1 MANQQASADVLA
13 NKLGQLQASLERIGD
28 ACLALNS
35 QLHCI
40 FANEGAAVLLGK
52 SKADLMGHSV
62 DIATLPFFTPDV
74 LALYRE
80 AYRTQQQQLLEV
92 PAPQS
97 AKWHV
102 HRIYPD
108 AQGLSVFI
116 ETLSGYE
123 QTNKARNEAS
133 DNMQRLMDGLPLGM
147 LLTDIDTRQFVYA
160 NQAICQ
166 MFGYSP
172 TEFEKLSPTHLHP
185 DYEAKRV
192 KAVIDGML
200 EGKTT
205 RLHNLDSVH
214 KNGSIFTVEVDAVL
228 VMYKGR
234 QCISGLFKD
243 VTEQKRLRLL
253 EQQAKAQIT
262 ASELLMRQAQ
272 EVGSMGSW
280 ELLHADYSMKWS
292 DTTYRIFEVDPSV
305 LTPTH
310 QSFMQLVYEEDV
322 PLLDAAFA
330 NHIEQRSD
338 FNIVFRIITA
348 NNKLKY
354 VHEKCKTEY
363 DAHGKPLRTV
373 GVVLDITKQK
383 LTELSLKKER
393 QKYQA
398 LIEHAPV
405 GIVAIGEADDL
416 FFTNQKFA
424 QITGYKSTDFDSLN
438 DWWQQAYPDESARA
452 TAQKKWKQIFTQSKA
467 KKSSANPIESAIV
480 CKDGSSKY
488 VEVGY
493 VYTGEYQLMTLV
505 DITQRK
511 VAEETLAANE
521 AKFRQIAEQM
531 SDMVWIGDLNYK
543 ASYVSPSVEKIYG
556 VSVDEYFNFPLE
568 KRFPQHSIDIFKKA
582 HQNLIAE
589 LQANPATQSREVTF
603 EIEAFKRDGTPI
615 WIRSST
621 KVLCDEH
628 NTPIGIIGVSS
639 DITDRKKAE
648 IALTQ
653 SEARYRTLFE
663 GSPVGVAVTNSQNE
677 IVLGN
682 SSFTTLTGYD
692 YDDVKTPETWWQQAY
707 PDARYRSVISKEWL
721 KSIEIANTT
730 NCPITAFEALI
741 TCKDGKARYFQ
752 LGYMPGDDFNIIT
765 FTDVHDLRVA
775 QQAVASASENLQNL
789 MSSMPQGVG
798 ILDMRTQK
806 YLYVNASLCKML
818 GYTATEFTQLTPL
831 NLHPDYERDR
841 VVEVIERLEDGR
853 EEAPLLFDTITKAGK
868 ILQVEISPLFV
879 EYNGEKAIAGVF
891 TDVTEKIQASRALQ
905 LAKDKAEE
913 NELLLKQAQH
923 IALMGSWTLDYVQ
936 DQLQWSDS
944 VFEILGLIPDSVTPT
959 YKLYQTFVH
968 PDDKQI
974 LDDAFQNHVHN
985 HQPYEIRHRI
995 ILHNGTVKHINAS
1008 AITNYDL
1015 ETGKP
1020 LYTIGVMTDVTKQV
1034 LTEQALFAA
1043 KEKAESRELI
1053 LKQVQKI
1060 GLTGYWEHNH
1070 ITNYITWS
1078 EDVFEIFELDAT
1090 KEAPDYEA
1098 FFKALPKEDAIRVQK
1113 EYQQH
1118 LKDKSQFDTIHRI
1131 ITSNGKIKYVHQRCQ
1146 TFYDEQGNAIKSIGA
1161 VADITQVQKAT
1172 AEIQIQKDYIESL
1185 LAAIPDLLFVLDANG
1200 CYTAFKSANEDDLM
1214 MPPDAFIGKHYKDI
1228 LPPSLVVAFE
1238 AALETTRNNGATKSW
1253 QYEIILG
1260 GEKKYFDAKLQLMDN
1275 GSILILSRDV
1285 TASKK
1290 ASLLIEESENKY
1302 RLVFEATPVGLVAL
1316 DEAENIL
1323 VSNKQFGL
1331 LTGYSDEDMPNINV
1345 WWQTAFPEEN
1355 YRKEIFAI
1363 WKNAAAEAKR
1373 IGGNLPSIE
1382 VTIQCKHTG
1391 KRIFEVGIVYSAGI
1405 HLVSFRDIHE
1415 KRLAQRDLIESENR
1429 FRQIAETV
1437 EEVFWL
1443 YSADLKELLYINP
1456 AYEKVFGSSIE
1467 ELYKEEKFFLKA
1479 IHPDD
1484 APSVIAG
1491 YHEYLRTYQ
1500 FDMEYR
1506 IVLPAGEVRWI
1517 RNKSLPVRNEEGTIV
1532 AHAGTAEDITQK
1544 KLALTKLKEQ
1554 EAFQHLL
1561 MMLATEFINS
1571 PTHQFDALMNSMLE
1585 KVGIATKTDRVYI
1598 FEHDNAHATTS
1609 NTYEWCATGVSAE
1622 IQNLQQQPLSLYSSV
1637 LKAHKAGEVYHLP
1650 DIETIRSNEDFYEH
1664 LNLQEIKSAVVL
1676 PLIHDNEI
1684 IGTIGFDAVKEARTF
1699 KETEIQ
1705 LLQVL
1710 AEIVTN
1716 GMLRKKADLT
1726 IRKSEAEYRTLFN
1739 NMAQGVV
1746 YQDVNGQIVK
1756 GNKAAEEV
1764 LGLSLDQMI
1773 GRTSLDPRWHTIHE
1787 DGSPYPGELHPAMI
1801 TLTTGLPVHNKE
1813 MGVYHPPTNSYK
1825 WIIISTEPE
1834 FTGNEQ
1840 LPSRVFS
1847 TFTDITD
1854 RKAAENK
1861 IQLQANLLRLLMDIA
1876 TTYINVPVDQAD
1888 PAIHNSL
1895 SVIGNYTN
1903 ADRAYIFEYDFE
1915 NNSCSNTY
1923 EWCAPDIAPQLAKR
1937 QQLPLDQFAQ
1947 WIERHRKG
1955 QPVIITSLH
1964 DFPANEQPQQREL
1977 MARFDVMSLLTIPM
1991 IEDGKLLGFVG
2002 FDAVTTTRTFEEEYH
2017 QLLGIYAQ
2025 LLINVKNKVSTENKL
2040 ADNKRFL
2047 ENIIENSGS
2056 LIYVK
2061 DTNSTYRIIN
2071 AKWEAITG
2079 YSRTESVG
2087 KTDIELFGAE
2097 QGAYFMEAD
2106 KEAMAAGGI
2115 VEKEETFLS
2124 PSGLKH
2130 FISIK
2135 FPLRNNE
2142 GAITGTCGMSTEITE
2157 RKQAEILLREN
2168 ETRLVELTSQS
2179 RTIAWETDIDG
2190 MYTYVS
2196 DVVKMVLGYTP
2207 DEMIGKMH
2215 YCDLHPEKNRAH
2227 FIETTQKIL
2236 HSNAAFHEYE
2246 HEALHKNGQLVWL
2259 ATSGMPITNEAGELI
2274 GFRGG
2279 DTDITNRKTM
2289 ELAVVKS
2296 EASYRLLAENSTDV
2310 IWIYDIGKHALKYAS
2325 PSCIELHGFTVAE
2338 SLRLPIEET
2347 MTPSSFSLVMQKIK
2361 ENIEL
2366 YQSTGIIPPSQML
2379 EIEQYHKNGSI
2390 VWVEIVAKLQLNA
2403 DNELEVLGVSRNIT
2417 ERKKAEFEKQVSQE
2431 ALKES
2436 ESRLEAIIET
2446 TSDNIWSIN
2455 TQYEI
2460 LYINA
2465 VFRDAF
2471 EASFGVR
2478 LQKGDNILDKL
2489 PPPFNASWKAH
2500 YDFVLQNISRN
2511 KFEEQYNFSTGQMW
2525 VEVAMFPIV
2534 ANGETIGVSCFGKDI
2549 TTQKISELAL
2559 AESEQRFRSMFHDNA
2574 SVMLLIDADNYN
2586 IIDSNPAAQK
2596 FYGWTTDDFKQLKIT
2611 DVCLHPEKEKNQI
2624 GTASSNKN
2632 VRYEIMHRLSNG
2644 TVCEMEVFSSLLSI
2658 NGKLIL
2664 HEIIHDISAKKR
2676 AEAALIEKN
2685 KQLNLLIQSIPGVV
2699 FSCYNN
2705 NDNRMNFIND
2715 YVQEITGY
2723 SAAEINNNNTI
2734 HYRNLIHPEDI
2745 PKFDIAVE
2753 EAYTHKSRYNFSYR
2767 LLNKDGSY
2775 RWVYE
2780 IGEFQSYDG
2789 PSRDKRVDGIIF
2801 DITNRI
2807 ANEEMKLNAA
2817 YDAAEAERT
2826 RISHEI
2832 HDGIQQTLVASKL
2845 MISSIRKDID
2855 QMGGRLLEKYNNGIE
2870 LLNQGITEARSIAHS
2885 LMPKQVNDYGYVV
2898 AVAHLIANLDKKID
2912 IEFIHP
2918 DLMLNDGKFG
2928 TNLFRITQEAINNII
2943 KHAAATK
2950 IIITLTEAGNRIILT
2965 IQDNGVGFDKRR
2977 INSPE
2982 SGIGLQIMASR
2993 AAVLNAHFEVATAPG
3008 IGTTIIVDVPYE

>member
-1 MANQQASADVLA
+1 MANQQASAAAIA
-13 NKLGQLQASLERIGD
+13 NLLKQLQVSLERIGD

-40 FANEGAAVLLGK
+40 FANESAAMLLGQ
-52 SKADLMGHSV
+52 SKADLMGQSM
-62 DIATLPFFTPDV
+62 DIATLPFFTPEV
-74 LALYRE
+74 LDLYRE

-97 AKWHV
+97 AQWHV

-123 QTNKARNEAS
+123 QTNKARNEAC

-147 LLTDIDTRQFVYA
+147 LLADIETRQFVYA

-172 TEFEKLSPTHLHP
+172 TEFEKLSPIHLHP
-185 DYEAKRV
+185 DYETERV
-192 KAVIDGML
+192 IAAFEGML
-200 EGKTT
+200 EGNTT

-214 KNGSIFTVEVDAVL
+214 KNGSIFTVEIDAVL

-272 EVGSMGSW
+272 EVANMGSW
-280 ELLHADYSMKWS
+280 EILHADYSIKWS
-292 DTTYRIFEVDPSV
+292 DATYRIFEVDPSIF
-305 LTPTH
+305 TPTH
-310 QSFMQLVYEEDV
+310 HSFMQLVYEEDV
-322 PLLDAAFA
+322 PLLDTAFA

-348 NNKLKY
+348 HNKLKY

-405 GIVAIGEADDL
+405 GIVAIGKEDDL
-416 FFTNQKFA
+416 FFTNQKFT
-424 QITGYKSTDFDSLN
+424 QITGYETTDFDSLN

-452 TAQKKWKQIFTQSKA
+452 TAQKKWKQIFTQSRA

-521 AKFRQIAEQM
+521 AKFRKIAEQM
-531 SDMVWIGDLNYK
+531 TDVVWIGDLNYK

-556 VSVDEYFNFPLE
+556 LTVEDFFTTPLE
-568 KRFPQHSIDIFKKA
+568 KRFPQHSIDIFKKV
-582 HQNLIAE
+582 HQTLIAE
-589 LQANPATQSREVTF
+589 LQANAALQSREVTI
-603 EIEAFKRDGTPI
+603 EIEAFKKDGTPI

-621 KVLCDEH
+621 KILCDE
-628 NTPIGIIGVSS
+628 NLQPVGIMGVSG

-663 GSPVGVAVTNSQNE
+663 GSPVGIVLTNSQNE
-677 IVLGN
+677 ILLGN
-682 SSFTTLTGYD
+682 SSFTSLTGYD
-692 YDDVKTPETWWQQAY
+692 YDDVKNPETWWQQAY

-730 NCPITAFEALI
+730 NCPITSFEALI

-752 LGYMPGDDFNIIT
+752 LGYMPGDDFNIIS

-775 QQAVASASENLQNL
+775 QQAIARASENLQNL

-798 ILDMRTQK
+798 ILDMHSQK

-818 GYTATEFTQLTPL
+818 GYTATELTQLTPL
-831 NLHPDYERDR
+831 NLHPDYKHDR
-841 VVEVIERLEDGR
+841 VVEVIERLENGS
-853 EEAPLLFDTITKAGK
+853 EEAPLLFDTITKAGNM
-868 ILQVEISPLFV
+868 LQVEISPLFV

-944 VFEILGLIPDSVTPT
+944 IFEILGLIPDSVTPT
-959 YKLYQTFVH
+959 YKLYQSFVH
-968 PDDKQI
+968 PDDKQL

-1008 AITNYDL
+1008 AITNYNL

-1020 LYTIGVMTDVTKQV
+1020 LYTIGIMTDVTKQV
-1034 LTEQALFAA
+1034 LTEKALVEA
-1043 KEKAESRELI
+1043 KEKAEARELI

-1060 GLTGYWEHNH
+1060 GLSGHWEHNH
-1070 ITNYITWS
+1070 ISNYITWS
-1078 EDVFEIFELDAT
+1078 EDVFNIFGLDASG
-1090 KEAPDYEA
+1090 EALSYED
-1098 FFKALPKEDAIRVQK
+1098 FFKALPTEDAIRVDK
-1113 EYQQH
+1113 VYQQH
-1118 LKDKSQFDTIHRI
+1118 LKEKTPFDIIHRI
-1131 ITSNGKIKYVHQRCQ
+1131 ITPSGEIKYVQQRCQ
-1146 TFYDEQGNAIKSIGA
+1146 TFYDEAGKAIKSIGA
-1161 VADITQVQKAT
+1161 VADITEAQKAT
-1172 AEIQIQKDYIESL
+1172 AEIQAQKDYIQSL
-1185 LAAIPDLLFVLDANG
+1185 LEAIPYLLFALDEND
-1200 CYTAFKSANEDDLM
+1200 CFTTFKSAREDNLM
-1214 MPPDAFIGKHYKDI
+1214 LPPEAFIGKNYKDV
-1228 LPPSLVVAFE
+1228 LPEYLAREFE
-1238 AALETTRNNGATKSW
+1238 PMLAHVRNGEQTDSW
-1253 QYEIILG
+1253 QYSITLG
-1260 GEKKYFDAKLQLMDN
+1260 GEVKHFEAKLQLMHN
-1275 GSILILSRDV
+1275 NSVLILSRDV
-1285 TASKK
+1285 TTQKK
-1290 ASLLIEESENKY
+1290 TALLLEESEQKY
-1302 RLVFEATPVGLVAL
+1302 KLVFEAISVGLVAMDDKGSVL
-1316 DEAENIL
+1316 LI
-1323 VSNKQFGL
+1323 NKAMTK
-1331 LTGYSDEDMPNINV
+1331 LTGYIHAEIPGIEDWWRIAYPDE
-1345 WWQTAFPEEN
+1345 A
-1355 YRKEIFAI
+1355 YRKHIRTAWETALQQAVSTQTKMPPFEATIYCKNGSSRFFEIGFEQA
-1363 WKNAAAEAKR
+1363 
-1373 IGGNLPSIE
+1373 GNISLIS
-1382 VTIQCKHTG
+1382 
-1391 KRIFEVGIVYSAGI
+1391 YN
-1405 HLVSFRDIHE
+1405 DIHE
-1415 KRLAQRDLIESENR
+1415 RKIAQLELAASENR

-1443 YSADLKELLYINP
+1443 RSADIKELLYINP
-1456 AYEKVFGSSIE
+1456 AYEKVFGRSIE
-1467 ELYKEEKFFLKA
+1467 ELYKEEKFILKA

-1484 APSVIAG
+1484 AAIVISG
-1491 YHEYLRTYQ
+1491 YHEYLQSFQ

-1506 IVLPAGEVRWI
+1506 IVLPTGEVRWI
-1517 RNKSLPVRNEEGTIV
+1517 RNKSLPVKDNEGNIV
-1532 AHAGTAEDITQK
+1532 AHAGIAEDITERKSAIIRLQ
-1544 KLALTKLKEQ
+1544 EQ

-1561 MMLATEFINS
+1561 VMLATEFINS
-1571 PTHQFDALMNSMLE
+1571 PTNQFDELMNSMLE
-1585 KVGIATKTDRVYI
+1585 KVGRATNTDRVYI
-1598 FEHDNAHATTS
+1598 FENDDVLKTSS
-1609 NTYEWCATGVSAE
+1609 NTYEWCAEGISKE
-1622 IQNLQQQPLSLYSSV
+1622 KNNLQHQSYELFSDILN
-1637 LKAHKAGEVYHLP
+1637 AHKAGKVYHIP
-1650 DIETIRSNEDFYEH
+1650 DIESIKQNLVYYNH
-1664 LNLQEIKSAVVL
+1664 LRAQNIKSLVIF
-1676 PLIHDNEI
+1676 PLIHNTNL
-1684 IGTIGFDAVKEARTF
+1684 IGFIGFDAVKEARTF
-1699 KETEIQ
+1699 TETEIQ

-1716 GMLRKKADLT
+1716 GMLRKKA
-1726 IRKSEAEYRTLFN
+1726 
-1739 NMAQGVV
+1739 
-1746 YQDVNGQIVK
+1746 
-1756 GNKAAEEV
+1756 
-1764 LGLSLDQMI
+1764 
-1773 GRTSLDPRWHTIHE
+1773 
-1787 DGSPYPGELHPAMI
+1787 
-1801 TLTTGLPVHNKE
+1801 
-1813 MGVYHPPTNSYK
+1813 
-1825 WIIISTEPE
+1825 
-1834 FTGNEQ
+1834 
-1840 LPSRVFS
+1840 
-1847 TFTDITD
+1847 
-1854 RKAAENK
+1854 
-1861 IQLQANLLRLLMDIA
+1861 
-1876 TTYINVPVDQAD
+1876 
-1888 PAIHNSL
+1888 
-1895 SVIGNYTN
+1895 
-1903 ADRAYIFEYDFE
+1903 
-1915 NNSCSNTY
+1915 
-1923 EWCAPDIAPQLAKR
+1923 
-1937 QQLPLDQFAQ
+1937 
-1947 WIERHRKG
+1947 
-1955 QPVIITSLH
+1955 
-1964 DFPANEQPQQREL
+1964 
-1977 MARFDVMSLLTIPM
+1977 
-1991 IEDGKLLGFVG
+1991 
-2002 FDAVTTTRTFEEEYH
+2002 
-2017 QLLGIYAQ
+2017 
-2025 LLINVKNKVSTENKL
+2025 
-2040 ADNKRFL
+2040 
-2047 ENIIENSGS
+2047 
-2056 LIYVK
+2056 
-2061 DTNSTYRIIN
+2061 
-2071 AKWEAITG
+2071 
-2079 YSRTESVG
+2079 
-2087 KTDIELFGAE
+2087 
-2097 QGAYFMEAD
+2097 
-2106 KEAMAAGGI
+2106 
-2115 VEKEETFLS
+2115 ET
-2124 PSGLKH
+2124 
-2130 FISIK
+2130 
-2135 FPLRNNE
+2135 
-2142 GAITGTCGMSTEITE
+2142 
-2157 RKQAEILLREN
+2157 LLREN

-2179 RTIAWETDIDG
+2179 RTIAWETDTDG
-2190 MYTYVS
+2190 KYTYVS
-2196 DVVKMVLGYTP
+2196 NVVSLVLGYTP
-2207 DEMIGKMH
+2207 DELIGKMH

-2236 HSNAAFHEYE
+2236 HSNASFHEYE
-2246 HEALHKNGQLVWL
+2246 HKAVHKNGQLVWL

-2310 IWIYDIGKHALKYAS
+2310 IWIYDIGKHALKYVS
-2325 PSCIELHGFTVAE
+2325 PSCIELHGYTVAE
-2338 SLRLPIEET
+2338 TLRLPIEDT
-2347 MTPSSFSLVMQKIK
+2347 MTASSYSLVMQIIK

-2366 YQSTGIIPPSQML
+2366 YQSTGSIPRSQML
-2379 EIEQYHKNGSI
+2379 ELQQYHKNGTI
-2390 VWVEIVAKLQLNA
+2390 VWVETVAKLQLNA

-2417 ERKKAEFEKQVSQE
+2417 ERKKAELEKQVSQE

-2446 TSDNIWSIN
+2446 TSDNIWSVN
-2455 TQYEI
+2455 NQYEI

-2471 EASFGVR
+2471 EKSFGVR
-2478 LQKGDNILDKL
+2478 LQKGDNILTKL
-2489 PPPFNASWKAH
+2489 PTQLKAMWQAH
-2500 YDFVLQNISRN
+2500 YDYVLQNKSRN
-2511 KFEEQYNFSTGQMW
+2511 SFEEQYEFPTGQMW
-2525 VEVAMFPIV
+2525 VEVTMFPII
-2534 ANGETIGVSCFGKDI
+2534 ANDEAVGVSCFGKDI

-2559 AESEQRFRSMFHDNA
+2559 AESEQRFRSMFNDNA
-2574 SVMLLIDADNYN
+2574 SIMLLIDVDTYN
-2586 IIDSNPAAQK
+2586 IIDINPAAEK
-2596 FYGWTTDDFKQLKIT
+2596 FYGWTAENFKQLKIT
-2611 DVCLHPEKEKNQI
+2611 DICLHPEKAKHSIQ
-2624 GTASSNKN
+2624 TACAEKN
-2632 VRYEIMHRLSNG
+2632 VRFEIVHRLSNG
-2644 TVCEMEVFSSLLSI
+2644 TLCEMEVFGSLLSI
-2658 NGKLIL
+2658 NGKLII
-2664 HEIIHDISAKKR
+2664 HEIIHDVSAKKR
-2676 AEAALIEKN
+2676 AEADLIEKN

-2699 FSCYNN
+2699 FNCYNN
-2705 NDNRMNFIND
+2705 EDNRMNFIND
-2715 YVQEITGY
+2715 YIQEITGY
-2723 SAAEINNNNTI
+2723 TAAEINNNNTI
-2734 HYRNLIHPEDI
+2734 HYRMLIHPEDI

-2753 EAYTHKSRYNFSYR
+2753 DAYAHKSMYNFSYR

-2780 IGEFQSYDG
+2780 IGEFQSYEG
-2789 PSRDKRVDGIIF
+2789 PSKDKRIDGIIF

-2807 ANEEMKLNAA
+2807 TNEEMKLSAA

-2855 QMGGRLLEKYNNGIE
+2855 QLGGRLLEKYNNGID
-2870 LLNQGITEARSIAHS
+2870 LLDQGITEARSIAHS
-2885 LMPKQVNDYGYVV
+2885 LMPKQVNEYGYVV
-2898 AVAHLIANLDKKID
+2898 AVEHLIANLDKKIEV
-2912 IEFIHP
+2912 EFNHP

-2950 IIITLTEAGNRIILT
+2950 IIITLSEAGNRLILT
-2965 IQDNGVGFDKRR
+2965 IQDNGVGFDKRQ

-2982 SGIGLQIMASR
+2982 NGIGLQIMASR
-2993 AAVLNAHFEVATAPG
+2993 AAVLNAYFDVATAPG